1 MTGRRYLLAVL
12 LALPLVAAVL
22 FVAGRGQIAAPASA
36 AVARKPDDNSGML
49 NWKKVAAGTHRTIF
63 QNKQFKVTGTCVD
76 NGGGNFTAEAFFSTK
91 QDHASYFDTGAGTS
105 DLDFNR
111 SDGPVGF
118 NLYPAGGTSA
128 DFQAYDY
135 YDEMYAESAGGQVLI
150 ARIASGV
157 HVFGGDCTFSGL
169 FQDGKTATPP
179 LDRKSV
185 AAGTSATLF
194 DGKEFKVVGD
204 CVDNGGGNYSAQA
217 FLITKQDN
225 AMWQYAS
232 SPATGDLDFDTADAP
247 VPFPYPATG
256 TGSQFVA
263 WDYYDE
269 IVAIGADGKMLIA
282 RVATGVHRSVDCTF
296 SGLFTD
302 SRNDFT
308 RDMSLVPAGTTK
320 VLWDD
325 SQFQVLGTCIDNGG
339 GDFTAQ
345 AYLVTKNDGAM
356 YFVSN
361 VGAPV
366 FGFDSFDP
374 PAAFD
379 GYPASGTSPELIAWD
394 YYSEVYA
401 TAASGRALIARVITS
416 VHVLGGDCGFAGRFQ
431 D

>member
-1 MTGRRYLLAVL
+1 MLGRRSL
-12 LALPLVAAVL
+12 LALSALPVAAAAL
-22 FVAGRGQIAAPASA
+22 LVAGRGPLAAPAAA
-36 AVARKPDDNSGML
+36 AVRNHDDNSGVL
-49 NWKKVAAGTHRTIF
+49 NWKKVSAGTSRTIF

-76 NGGGNFTAEAFFSTK
+76 SGGGNFTAEAFFSTK
-91 QDHASYFDTGAGTS
+91 KDHASYFDSGAATS
-105 DLDFNR
+105 VLDFNR

-128 DFQAYDY
+128 GFQAYDY
-135 YDEMYAESAGGQVLI
+135 YDEIYAESAGGQVLI

-157 HVFGGDCTFSGL
+157 HVFGADCTFSGL
-169 FQDGKTATPP
+169 FQDGKTATAP

-185 AAGTSATLF
+185 PAGKSVTLF

-204 CVDNGGGNYSAQA
+204 CVDLGGGNYSARA
-217 FLITKQDN
+217 FLMTKQDN
-225 AMWQYAS
+225 AMWTYPSNSAV
-232 SPATGDLDFDTADAP
+232 GDLDFDTADPP
-247 VPFPYPATG
+247 VPFPTPATG
-256 TGSQFVA
+256 VGPQFVA

-339 GDFTAQ
+339 GNFTAQ

-356 YFVSN
+356 YFTSN
-361 VGAPV
+361 AGGPV

-379 GYPASGTSPELIAWD
+379 GYPASGTSPELMALD
-394 YYSEVYA
+394 YYTEVYA
-401 TAASGRALIARVITS
+401 MAASGRALIARVITG